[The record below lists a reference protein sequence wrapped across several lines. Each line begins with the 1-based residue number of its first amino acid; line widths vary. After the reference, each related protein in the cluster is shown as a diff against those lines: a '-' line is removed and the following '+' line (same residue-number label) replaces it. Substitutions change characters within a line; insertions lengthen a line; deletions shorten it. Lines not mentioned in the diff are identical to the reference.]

1 MIKAIDLSH
10 HNGEIDFKKV
20 RDSGIDT
27 VFLRTGFGFYS
38 QKQIDK
44 RFYENY
50 DKARAEGFRVGAY
63 HYSYALSPADAAREA
78 EAMVKIIG
86 NRKFDLPLF
95 FDIEESKQAKCSKA
109 VCSDMV
115 RAFCDNIRSCGFDT
129 GVYSYDAFF
138 GSNIEDDI
146 YLKYHIWVA
155 RVEDVMP
162 KQCRRYDIWQYS
174 WKGAVDGIKGDVD
187 MNRIFSIGA

>member
-1 MIKAIDLSH
+1 MIKAIDVSH
-10 HNGEIDFKKV
+10 HNGVVDFKKV
-20 RDSGIDT
+20 KDSGIDT
-27 VFLRTGFGFYS
+27 VFLRTGFGFYL

-44 RFYENY
+44 YFFENY
-50 DKARAEGFRVGAY
+50 DKAKAEGFRIGAY
-63 HYSYALSPADAAREA
+63 HYSYATTPTDAAREA
-78 EAMVKIIG
+78 DAMLKIIG
-86 NRKFDLPLF
+86 DREMDLPLF
-95 FDIEESKQAKCSKA
+95 FDIEESKQAKLPKK

-115 RAFCDNIRSCGFDT
+115 RAFCSRIENSGFDT
-129 GVYSYDAFF
+129 GVYSYDSFF

-162 KQCRRYDIWQYS
+162 KRCRRYDIWQYS

-187 MNRIFSIGA
+187 MDRIFGLGT